1 MATLPD
7 LPESRVTLLRSY
19 AERTL
24 AAIEANPNTLPW
36 ITGDQEL
43 DTGMMALV
51 ARGVHSLSA
60 DDQELFFHR
69 LGEAAAQR
77 SALDRSS
84 TELLYHVVE
93 ALNAAGQQLSRPHLT
108 TQRDERLLAVPG
120 HLLESWR
127 TVLGIG
133 LLQHLREVPD
143 DAYPLA
149 QNALVVY
156 ARDSTVGW
164 GLSDSELVRA
174 LDSVQRCYLPDAHT
188 LTDREEQNKSVVRR
202 ADLDWKDLR
211 ALILVSEP
219 EAVDASA
226 DSSATSQADAAADP
240 DGGNASGDPDSTDST
255 GHPQNRGNEGS
266 GPTGDGPDPDDPLF
280 TDKVLPADANQADH
294 LDEPAHGHERT
305 VWPEREARHRDGPHN
320 RPNRPPH
327 NPSQRPPTASGAPGL
342 FHPNGAPSNSADP
355 YGGRPPA
362 ENVTIR
368 QSALSGLS
376 EGVGGLAAG
385 LGGLFAGV
393 GAVLSRF
400 APRPDLA
407 ARRWQ
412 EQRNQR
418 SLERQYREGTRF
430 LDRFNERLDLLQRDP
445 RVQETF
451 RAIAED
457 RLQRQEAVRDGAD
470 AKSQNGRHA
479 AYVNTQWQKLLDT
492 HPDLRDSL
500 GLLETDAERIP
511 EQVTPALAAL
521 EGLLD
526 DPRGRREALLSKL
539 ERAKEQAD
547 GLPPSTPG
555 KKSLSER
562 LNNVLAAISRFLA
575 RLFGGSRVE
584 VVSSAPSSP
593 SPAAATSSP
602 RRATP

>member
-1 MATLPD
+1 MATIPD
-7 LPESRVTLLRSY
+7 LPESRVALLRSY

-24 AAIEANPNTLPW
+24 AAIEANPDTLPW
-36 ITGDQEL
+36 ITGDREL

-69 LGEAAAQR
+69 LGEATAQR

-93 ALNAAGQQLSRPHLT
+93 ALNAAGQQLSSPHLAT
-108 TQRDERLLAVPG
+108 HRDERLLAVPG

-149 QNALVVY
+149 QNALIVY

-188 LTDREEQNKSVVRR
+188 LTDREERNKSVVRR

-211 ALILVSEP
+211 ALILLSEP
-219 EAVDASA
+219 EAVAASA
-226 DSSATSQADAAADP
+226 DPAADSNA
-240 DGGNASGDPDSTDST
+240 GNAVGNPDPAGSA
-255 GHPQNRGNEGS
+255 GHPQNPGNEGS
-266 GPTGDGPDPDDPLF
+266 EPVGHGPDPDDPLF
-280 TDKVLPADANQADH
+280 TDRVLPADANQADH
-294 LDEPAHGHERT
+294 PGEAAYGREHT
-305 VWPEREARHRDGPHN
+305 VWPEHQARHQNGPDHW
-320 RPNRPPH
+320 PDLDPH
-327 NPSQRPPTASGAPGL
+327 NPLQPPPAPGAPG
-342 FHPNGAPSNSADP
+342 PSQQNGAPAGNI
-355 YGGRPPA
+355 
-362 ENVTIR
+362 TIR

-385 LGGLFAGV
+385 VGGLFAGV

-400 APRPDLA
+400 APRPDLV

-412 EQRNQR
+412 EQQIRR
-418 SLERQYREGTRF
+418 SLKRQYGQGERF

-451 RAIAED
+451 RTIAED

-470 AKSQNGRHA
+470 AQSQNARHA
-479 AYVNTQWQKLLDT
+479 AYANTQWQKLLDT

-500 GLLETDAERIP
+500 ALLETDAERIP
-511 EQVTPALAAL
+511 EEVIPALAAL
-521 EGLLD
+521 EDLPG
-526 DPRGRREALLSKL
+526 DPRGRREALLAKL

-547 GLPPSTPG
+547 GLPPSTPDR
-555 KKSLSER
+555 KSLSER
-562 LNNVLAAISRFLA
+562 LGNVLAAISRFFA
-575 RLFGGSRVE
+575 RLFGGSREE
-584 VVSSAPSSP
+584 VVASAPSSP
-593 SPAAATSSP
+593 APAAARPP